1 MKLRPNTACTRQVG
15 FAPPKG
21 VDSVLEQ
28 IPSNQRCSVPSTYGQ
43 RKPLYGLATVRKA
56 FDWRMMMDILK
67 IVIGIVIAVG
77 IAGFVYV
84 LVILPWQLR
93 RGASNAKI
101 QRSLPGDDVVPSPKS
116 GYTQAITIKAQKSE
130 VWKWLVQIGYKR
142 AGWYTYDFLHRLAGI
157 AGCVDDERRSA
168 KRIIPELQD
177 LGVGDVIEI
186 AQEMGYTVVGLEPEQ
201 TLILQSILDT
211 GKWISVSSDDPLP
224 EKYLR
229 SSWVWFLEEIDENTT
244 RLIVR
249 VRSDHNPGLL
259 STLSTRIPNA
269 LGRLL
274 MQPRTLRVLKQRAE
288 MSVS

>member
-1 MKLRPNTACTRQVG
+1 
-15 FAPPKG
+15 
-21 VDSVLEQ
+21 
-28 IPSNQRCSVPSTYGQ
+28 
-43 RKPLYGLATVRKA
+43 
-56 FDWRMMMDILK
+56 MMMDILK
-67 IVIGIVIAVG
+67 IVIGIGIAVG

-142 AGWYTYDFLHRLAGI
+142 AGWYTYDFLHRLVGI

-186 AQEMGYTVVGLEPEQ
+186 APGMGYTVVGLEPEQ